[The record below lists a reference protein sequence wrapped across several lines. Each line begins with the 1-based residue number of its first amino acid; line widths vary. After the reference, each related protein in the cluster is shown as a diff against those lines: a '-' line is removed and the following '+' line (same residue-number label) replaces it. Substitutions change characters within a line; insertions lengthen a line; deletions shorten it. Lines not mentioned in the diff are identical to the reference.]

1 MTTFAQA
8 MINSGIPDE
17 HKFKGTADKKV
28 VYDML
33 TTLAKT
39 KPTEYSD
46 IVKHVKQAGDFF
58 STTEGISVGLDDITP
73 DYTSRNSLMS
83 RTRKDL
89 GKLKTYEARQQRILK
104 AQNEGIDL
112 AKNSNS
118 SLTKMAIS
126 GGRGSYGQLIKTL
139 VAPVTVKGPD
149 DKPTDFLMAHSYSEG
164 VEPDEFWMGA
174 GEARR
179 EAAKGNLATAL
190 PGDSSK
196 QLINTL
202 NKVTISKDD
211 CGTTNGILLE
221 VTDSNIIGRYTAGTN
236 ILIDQNYQSS
246 VTRGTKKYIKV
257 RSPLTCEE
265 QPGVCQKC
273 YGTNSMNK
281 LIDIGTNQGIR
292 VAQALSEPLT
302 QMILSSKHG
311 GNMAKIEGGLPAG
324 MDGFKQIMDI
334 PKIFKNEATL
344 STVEGRI
351 THVDTMPH
359 GGHNVVVKGEVH
371 FVPPGT
377 KVTVRRGDY
386 VGKGDP
392 LSEGVA
398 HPGKITDLK
407 GLGSGRKYIADT
419 LFSVYSD
426 SGVNIDKRNLELL
439 AREDLNY
446 VKVTK
451 SDPQGEFLKHDIVP
465 FNKVMPLVQ
474 KTAKPE
480 KFTKNIIGKTLGDN
494 YLHFTA
500 GTEITPNIYNEM
512 ALDNPSKVSVTS
524 DAPAYK
530 PFMTALERVPNQS
543 GDVIATLA
551 HRRIKDAIIDG
562 ASKSKESWFNLSPI
576 TDTIFSYF
584 K

>member
-8 MINSGIPDE
+8 LINSGIPEDYQFN
-17 HKFKGTADKKV
+17 KSADKKV
-28 VYDML
+28 VYNML
-33 TTLAKT
+33 TNLAKE
-39 KPTEYSD
+39 KPDQYSD
-46 IVKHVKQAGDFF
+46 VVKHVKQAGDFF
-58 STTEGISVGLDDITP
+58 STTEGITVGLDDITP
-73 DYTSRNSLMS
+73 NYAARNELMS

-89 GKLKTYEARQQRILK
+89 GKLQTYEGRQKRILK
-104 AQNEGIDL
+104 AQEEGIAL
-112 AKNSNS
+112 AKQHKG

-126 GGRGSYGQLIKTL
+126 GGRGSYGQLIKSL

-164 VEPDEFWMGA
+164 IDTDEFWMGA

-202 NKVTISKDD
+202 NKVTVSMPD
-211 CGTTNGILLE
+211 CGTTNGILLR
-221 VTDSNIIGRYTAGTN
+221 VTDSNIYGRYTAGTN
-236 ILIDQNYQSS
+236 ILIDQQYQAELS
-246 VTRGTKKYIKV
+246 RGTKKYIKV
-257 RSPLTCEE
+257 RSPLTCEA

-311 GNMAKIEGGLPAG
+311 GNMAKIEDGLPAG
-324 MDGFKQIMDI
+324 MEGFKQLMDI

-344 STVEGRI
+344 STSEGRI
-351 THVDTMPH
+351 TNVEKLPH
-359 GGHNVVVKGEVH
+359 GGHNLMLNGDKH
-371 FVPPGT
+371 FVHPG
-377 KVTVRRGDY
+377 KKLLVQKGDY
-386 VGKGDP
+386 VGKGDK
-392 LSEGVA
+392 LSEGVE
-398 HPGKITDLK
+398 HPGKVTDLR
-407 GLGSGRKYIADT
+407 GLGSGRKYLADT
-419 LFSVYSD
+419 LYSVYSD
-426 SGVNIDKRNLELL
+426 SGVDIDKRNLELL

-451 SDPQGEFLKHDIVP
+451 SDPNGEFLKHDIVP
-465 FNKVMPLVQ
+465 YNKVMPIIT

-480 KFTKNIIGKTLGDN
+480 TFSKNIIGKTLGEN

-500 GTEITPNIYNEM
+500 GTEITPSIYNEM
-512 ALDNPSKVSVTS
+512 AVDDPSKVSVTS